1 MLAPALLFGATLLGA
16 GLPTDATAGPEPA
29 SKGTSKDLEVAKKAR
44 AEGLVHDDAPA
55 ESELE
60 AVIDKAMWFPEY
72 PRYKAGK

>member
-1 MLAPALLFGATLLGA
+1 MFPTLDKVREVSREVA
-16 GLPTDATAGPEPA
+16 IA
-29 SKGTSKDLEVAKKAR
+29 VAKKAR